1 MKNIFL
7 RPVRW
12 GRMDEARPLD
22 EALLAL
28 AASRLYRL
36 DSQLRVLLGTL
47 AERASEKSAQLA
59 KRRRAEAS
67 LAEWVDRRDAAGE
80 LRCGELH
87 SFDHV
92 LDDVY
97 LKNKF
102 IEDSTEQIGRF
113 LSPEELRQRI
123 RLEGKIWLENSPDKG
138 ETVSL
143 EDSQTH
149 SDAPG
154 GCWVSFD
161 DGGFCGGCSCHLG
174 HAPCAHCMGVDPDGT
189 GDRS

>member
-1 MKNIFL
+1 MRNIFL
-7 RPVRW
+7 RPVRL

-36 DSQLRVLLGTL
+36 DSQLRVLLGTA

-67 LAEWVDRRDAAGE
+67 LAEWVARRDAAGE
-80 LRCGELH
+80 LRCGERH
-87 SFDHV
+87 SFRGTDEAPGG
-92 LDDVY
+92 
-97 LKNKF
+97 F
-102 IEDSTEQIGRF
+102 IGQ
-113 LSPEELRQRI
+113 
-123 RLEGKIWLENSPDKG
+123 IWLENSPDKG

-143 EDSQTH
+143 ED
-149 SDAPG
+149 
-154 GCWVSFD
+154 
-161 DGGFCGGCSCHLG
+161 
-174 HAPCAHCMGVDPDGT
+174 PDGT